1 MSRLRDELQRAMVL
15 TGAPTVA
22 KINRSILA

>member
-1 MSRLRDELQRAMVL
+1 MNRLRDKLQRAVVL

-22 KINRSILA
+22 KINR

>member
-1 MSRLRDELQRAMVL
+1 MNRLRDKLQRAAVL